1 MIKKERMTKMKS
13 MKKIVALGLAVMLAV
28 PFMGCGKTQGGS
40 GDKVNATNGGK
51 PVEIAYLNVGLG
63 SEFMDNIVE
72 AFNAEQSEWYA
83 YYTASANAENLR
95 QSYGLEDVDQTDLY
109 MLTKVYDPTYAE
121 PLDDLLES
129 QAYGDTK
136 PLKDKFDAAY
146 LASEK
151 YHDGHYYTLT
161 YGGGALGMVYN
172 KDLFKKAGIDVT
184 PRTTN
189 ELALVCDTL
198 KEAGITPSIHFKNDD
213 GVGYYS
219 FMAELMASQYDGMDY
234 YQNTFY
240 GNPTLE
246 TLTKKDGR
254 YAAIKAFEKFL
265 TPDYV
270 VNGSNATDSTIQQT
284 KFINEEIGM
293 MYNGTWMANEMKG
306 VGVPDKFGVMKSPV
320 VSGIVDKLTT
330 VKSDTELRNL
340 ISAIDEV
347 TDGTADISTYQ
358 SGDGYN
364 VNGKEVSAADW
375 DHVKAARNSVATNHQ
390 QHSVVIPKY
399 SDAKEGAKEFLK
411 FFYSDKGYKIFTD
424 TLHMTM
430 PLSFCDGAVDTTDW
444 TAFEQ
449 DMEKIFANSQYK
461 VNRNSMTKHD
471 LFVNG
476 GGHAYASVNFYV
488 YFCSNNPNDRISADE
503 AWDSIIARIEGSYDN
518 WMANIK

>member
-1 MIKKERMTKMKS
+1 MKS
-13 MKKIVALGLAVMLAV
+13 MKKFVALGLAVMLTASLA
-28 PFMGCGKTQGGS
+28 GCGKGNGG
-40 GDKVNATNGGK
+40 GGNKVNATNGGK

-63 SEFMDNIVE
+63 TDFLDNIIK
-72 AFNAEQSEWYA
+72 AFNEKQSDWYA
-83 YYTASANAENLR
+83 YYTASANADNLR
-95 QSYGLEDVDQTDLY
+95 QSFGLDDVDQTDLY
-109 MLTKVYDPTYAE
+109 MLTKVYDPKYAE

-129 QAYGDTK
+129 TADGDTK
-136 PLKDKFDAAY
+136 PLKEKFDAAY

-161 YGGGALGMVYN
+161 YGGGALGFVYN
-172 KDLFKKAGIDVT
+172 KDLFKEAGIEVT

-198 KEAGITPSIHFKNDD
+198 KEAGIMPTIHFKGDGD

-254 YAAIKAFEKFL
+254 YATMKAFEKFL
-265 TPDYV
+265 TPEYV
-270 VNGSNATDSTIQQT
+270 MNGSNSTDSTIQQT
-284 KFINEEIGM
+284 KFINEKIGM

-340 ISAIDEV
+340 ISAIDAV
-347 TDGTADISTYQ
+347 TDGTEDISAYK
-358 SGDGYN
+358 SGDDYK
-364 VNGKEVSAADW
+364 VKGKTVSAADW

-411 FFYSDKGYKIFTD
+411 FFYSDEGYKIFTD

-430 PLSFCDGAVDTTDW
+430 PMSFCDGAVDTTEW
-444 TAFEQ
+444 STFEK
-449 DMEKIFANSQYK
+449 DMEAIFANSQYK
-461 VNRNSMTKHD
+461 VNRNSMTKND

-476 GGHAYASVNFYV
+476 GGHAYASVNFYI

-503 AWDSIIARIEGSYDN
+503 AWDSIIARIEGTYDQ